1 MIKKLL
7 FWSALAVGGLVLVN
21 TVKPGAISTWGKRF
35 HVKFEK
41 SFSPEFELA
50 RIKDQIKE
58 LTPDMHKNIARIAEE
73 MVQVEHLQ
81 VRVNDMQVKLNDQKE
96 VIEVMTSALEKGE
109 SLKISGRRATPTQI
123 KDKLRKY
130 KDAEKSYEI
139 AKKTLEARKEALDSA
154 RQQLVEIRNQ
164 KEALQLQAT
173 EFETELAA
181 LKLAQTKT
189 KDVFCNDDRLSE
201 IKEAFQQLRQRVE
214 AERKKVELAGEF
226 FGTGSTTVK
235 EEKALDTA
243 EDVINEVRATFAE
256 KADAAKK

>member
-21 TVKPGAISTWGKRF
+21 AVKPGAIATWGKRV
-35 HVKFEK
+35 HAKLEK
-41 SFSPEFELA
+41 NFSPEFELA

-58 LTPDMHKNIARIAEE
+58 LTPDMHKNISRIAEE
-73 MVQVEHLQ
+73 MVQVDALQ
-81 VRVNDMQVKLNDQKE
+81 VRVNDMQVRLNEQRE
-96 VIEVMTSALEKGE
+96 VIQAMTDSLERGQPVTLGGKR
-109 SLKISGRRATPTQI
+109 ISPTQI

-130 KDAEKSYEI
+130 KDAEKSYEV
-139 AKKTLEARKEALDSA
+139 AKKTLDARKEALETA
-154 RQQLVEIRNQ
+154 RQQLYEIRNQ

-181 LKLAQTKT
+181 LKLAQIKT
-189 KDVFCNDDRLSE
+189 KFALTNDDRLSQ
-201 IKEAFQQLRQRVE
+201 IKESFEELRQRVE

-226 FGTGSTTVK
+226 FGTPSTNVK

-243 EDVINEVRATFAE
+243 EEIIKEVRTAFAE
-256 KADAAKK
+256 KADK

>member
-21 TVKPGAISTWGKRF
+21 TVKPGAISTWGKRAYS
-35 HVKFEK
+35 KIEK
-41 SFSPEFELA
+41 KFSPEFELA

-58 LTPDMHKNIARIAEE
+58 LTPDMHNNITRIADEW
-73 MVQVEHLQ
+73 VQVKHLE
-81 VRVNDMQVKLNDQKE
+81 VRVNDMQAKLNEQKE
-96 VIEVMTSALEKGE
+96 VIQVMTSAIEKGE
-109 SLKISGRRATPTQI
+109 FLKLGGRTVTPTQI

-130 KDAEKSYEI
+130 RDAEKSFEV
-139 AKKTLEARKEALDSA
+139 AKKTLEARKEALESA
-154 RQQLVEIRNQ
+154 RLQLAEIKNQ
-164 KEALQLQAT
+164 KEALQLQAQ

-181 LKLAQTKT
+181 LKLAQTKSKFALT
-189 KDVFCNDDRLSE
+189 NDDRLSE
-201 IKEAFQQLRQRVE
+201 IKEAFEQLRQRVE

-226 FGTGSTTVK
+226 FGTNGSSVK

-243 EDVINEVRATFAE
+243 DDVINEVRATFAE

>member
-21 TVKPGAISTWGKRF
+21 AVKPGAISTWGKRI

-58 LTPDMHKNIARIAEE
+58 LTPDMYKNITRIAEE
-73 MVQVEHLQ
+73 MVQIDALQ
-81 VRVNDMQVKLNDQKE
+81 VRVNDMQVRLGEQRE
-96 VIEVMTSALEKGE
+96 VITAMTDSLERGQPVIVGGKR
-109 SLKISGRRATPTQI
+109 ISPAQI

-130 KDAEKSYEI
+130 KDAEKSYEV
-139 AKKTLEARKEALDSA
+139 AKKTLDARKEALDSA
-154 RQQLVEIRNQ
+154 RQQLVEIKNQ

-181 LKLAQTKT
+181 LKLAQTKSKFALT
-189 KDVFCNDDRLSE
+189 NDDRLSE
-201 IKEAFQQLRQRVE
+201 IKEAFEQLRQRVE

-226 FGTGSTTVK
+226 FGTPSTSVK

-243 EDVINEVRATFAE
+243 DEIIKEVRATFSE
-256 KADAAKK
+256 KADK

>member
-21 TVKPGAISTWGKRF
+21 AVKPGAISTWSKRVQ
-35 HVKFEK
+35 VKFEK
-41 SFSPEFELA
+41 NFSPEFELA

-73 MVQVEHLQ
+73 MVQVDALQ
-81 VRVNDMQVKLNDQKE
+81 TRVNDMQVRLNEQRE
-96 VIEVMTSALEKGE
+96 VISAMTDSLERGQPVK
-109 SLKISGRRATPTQI
+109 SPSGKLITPQQI

-130 KDAEKSYEI
+130 KDAEKSYDV
-139 AKKTLEARKEALDSA
+139 ARKTLDARKEALETA
-154 RQQLVEIRNQ
+154 RQQLYEIRNQ

-181 LKLAQTKT
+181 LKLAQIKT
-189 KDVFCNDDRLSE
+189 KFALTNDDRLSQ
-201 IKEAFQQLRQRVE
+201 IKESFEELRQRVE

-226 FGTGSTTVK
+226 FGTPSTTVK

-243 EDVINEVRATFAE
+243 DEIIKEVRAAFE
-256 KADAAKK
+256 KADK

>member
-7 FWSALAVGGLVLVN
+7 FWSALAVGGFVLVN
-21 TVKPGAISTWGKRF
+21 AVKPGAISTWGKRI

-73 MVQVEHLQ
+73 MVQVDALQ
-81 VRVNDMQVKLNDQKE
+81 VRVNDMQVRLNEQKE
-96 VIEVMTSALEKGE
+96 VISAMTDSLERGQPVK
-109 SLKISGRRATPTQI
+109 SPSGKLITAQQVR
-123 KDKLRKY
+123 DKLRKY
-130 KDAEKSYEI
+130 KDAEKSYEV
-139 AKKTLEARKEALDSA
+139 AKKTLDARKEALDTA
-154 RQQLVEIRNQ
+154 RQQLYEIRNQ
-164 KEALQLQAT
+164 RDALTLQAQ

-181 LKLAQTKT
+181 LKLAQTKSKFALT
-189 KDVFCNDDRLSE
+189 NDDRLSE
-201 IKEAFQQLRQRVE
+201 IKDAFEQLRQRVE

-226 FGTGSTTVK
+226 FGTPSSTVK

-243 EDVINEVRATFAE
+243 DEIIKEVRATFSE
-256 KADAAKK
+256 KADK

>member
-21 TVKPGAISTWGKRF
+21 TVKPGAISTWGKRI
-35 HVKFEK
+35 HAKIENK
-41 SFSPEFELA
+41 FSPEFELA

-58 LTPDMHKNIARIAEE
+58 LTPDMHKNITRIAEE

-81 VRVNDMQVKLNDQKE
+81 VRVNDMQSKLNEQKE
-96 VIEVMTSALEKGE
+96 VIQVMTSTLEKGE
-109 SLKISGRRATPTQI
+109 FMKINGRTVTPTQI
-123 KDKLRKY
+123 DQRLRKY
-130 KDAEKSYEI
+130 KDAEKSYEV
-139 AKKTLEARKEALDSA
+139 AKKTLDARKEALESA
-154 RQQLVEIRNQ
+154 RQQLYEIRNQ

-181 LKLAQTKT
+181 LKLAQTKSKFALT
-189 KDVFCNDDRLSE
+189 NDDRLSE
-201 IKEAFQQLRQRVE
+201 IKEAFEQLRQRVE

-226 FGTGSTTVK
+226 FGTNGVSVK
-235 EEKALDTA
+235 DEKALVTA
-243 EDVINEVRATFAE
+243 EDVINEVRTTFAE